1 MKTLEEIYREVI
13 ASEQLKTEFTAAVK
27 AGTVD
32 TFLTAHGCDA
42 TSAEATTFLKERQ
55 AREGELAEQEL
66 DAVAGGG
73 CSDEDDG
80 PVSVTSSAKMPVA
93 SIVNIC
99 S

>member
-13 ASEQLKTEFTAAVK
+13 ASEQLKTEFAAAVK

-73 CSDEDDG
+73 CSDEDG